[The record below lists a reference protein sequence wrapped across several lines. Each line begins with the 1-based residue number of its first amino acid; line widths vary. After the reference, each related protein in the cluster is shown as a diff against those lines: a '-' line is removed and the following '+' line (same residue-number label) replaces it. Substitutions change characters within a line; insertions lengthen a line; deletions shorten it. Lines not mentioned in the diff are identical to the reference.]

1 MRQRWK
7 RPACWRRCLPCWAQ
21 WIVWRRPSQPG
32 RKVRI
37 ISAVGASGTVS
48 AMSTTG
54 TDPLAFD
61 WHLHTTASDGRATA
75 TEMDEMARSLGRRI
89 GTSEHVLMDNRRLR
103 TVTQLRAHVQSVRDL
118 GLPVGAEISVGD
130 PTDAARVA
138 FDSGV
143 FTDFDY
149 VIASL
154 HQVDVPEGRVQSD
167 RYLNWRYGLF
177 PRYVPNVADLDRAA
191 YFDTWLAALNDT
203 LRRVPVTILGHFA
216 LAPELARPGGDVESS
231 TDPGL
236 DPIPDAEAGAW
247 LDATIDLCVT
257 HNVAIELNAKSR
269 VPHADFIARAMRRG
283 ARFTLGSD
291 AHSLDRAGDIA
302 FGLAVARTQAIP
314 ADRFLT
320 PPLARRS

>member
-1 MRQRWK
+1 
-7 RPACWRRCLPCWAQ
+7 
-21 WIVWRRPSQPG
+21 
-32 RKVRI
+32 
-37 ISAVGASGTVS
+37 
-48 AMSTTG
+48 MSTTG

-75 TEMDEMARSLGRRI
+75 TEMDSMARSLGRRI
-89 GTSEHVLMDNRRLR
+89 GTSEHVLMDNARLR
-103 TVTQLRAHVQSVRDL
+103 TLDQLSAHVRSVRDL

-130 PTDAARVA
+130 PSEAARVA
-138 FDSGV
+138 FDAGAL
-143 FTDFDY
+143 TDFDY

-154 HQVDVPEGRVQSD
+154 HQVDVPQGRVQSD

-177 PRYVPNVADLDRAA
+177 PRYAPSVANLDRAA
-191 YFDTWLAALNDT
+191 YFETWLAALDDT

-216 LAPELARPGGDVESS
+216 LAPELARPGGDVDAS

-236 DPIPDAEAGAW
+236 DPTPDAEAGAW

-269 VPHADFIARAMRRG
+269 VPHSDFIARAMRRG

-291 AHSLDRAGDIA
+291 AHSLDRAGDIS
-302 FGLAVARTQAIP
+302 FGLAMVRVHAIP
-314 ADRFLT
+314 SDRFLQ
-320 PPLARRS
+320 PPVTR